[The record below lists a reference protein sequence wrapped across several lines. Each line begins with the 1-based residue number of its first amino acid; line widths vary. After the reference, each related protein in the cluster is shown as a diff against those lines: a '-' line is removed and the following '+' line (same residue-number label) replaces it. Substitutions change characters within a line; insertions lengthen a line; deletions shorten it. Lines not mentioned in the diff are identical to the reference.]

1 MSEALYN
8 LLTNAWEANGDAGH
22 GDRPI
27 RLSSSRER
35 LYVVLEVRDEGCGMT
50 KAEQKKIFEPF
61 YSSKNSNTSWGM
73 GLYHVRT
80 IECGRMWAVCG
91 WRASRG
97 KHPSCFCPNMC
108 RTGDEMMKILIADDF
123 ELLREDLCDTLG
135 AQADMEVVG
144 AAQSGAQVEEMAA
157 RLDFDVLLIDIEME
171 NTTAIRA
178 AENILAEKPDTIVIF
193 LDRAR
198 DGEHDSHVHGRG
210 RWITSPVWAARR
222 RSRQHIRKGA
232 YEGEPMLDARVQHM
246 VLKEYSRLRRSEKSL
261 LFFINNVSQ
270 LTWWSGAPCAPSA

>member
-1 MSEALYN
+1 
-8 LLTNAWEANGDAGH
+8 
-22 GDRPI
+22 
-27 RLSSSRER
+27 
-35 LYVVLEVRDEGCGMT
+35 
-50 KAEQKKIFEPF
+50 
-61 YSSKNSNTSWGM
+61 
-73 GLYHVRT
+73 
-80 IECGRMWAVCG
+80 
-91 WRASRG
+91 
-97 KHPSCFCPNMC
+97 
-108 RTGDEMMKILIADDF
+108 MMKILIADDF

-171 NTTAIRA
+171 NTTAGIRA

-193 LDRAR
+193 LTAHETENMILMSM
-198 DGEHDSHVHGRG
+198 GAGAVEELLE
-210 RWITSPVWAARR
+210 
-222 RSRQHIRKGA
+222 HIRKA

-270 LTWWSGAPCAPSA
+270 LTPAERSLVRYLLDGMKVKDIAAARCVEVVTVKTQIKGLLRKFGCTRTKEIVEMIHELGVEHLF